1 MAANP
6 TTSQDGTRQLAAH
19 RVALTRSRT
28 REEIVFDVLLTTAM
42 VTLIAAPMLFTRSGF
57 ALDFTNS
64 LWLTW
69 AAGKGLVAA
78 GHPSFF
84 LNSDVM
90 GVFYPWLAFEGAT
103 LLVLTGGFGEL
114 LGGHPELAFVSVT
127 TLAIAADYIATLWI
141 ARRFGL
147 RGLLAHA
154 PSIAIVTSAYY
165 ITNLYGRG
173 AWPEFMAVAA
183 LAPLAASGLCLV
195 QAPGWRAGAV
205 LVFALSAIVLTGSH
219 TITLVWAPTMGVLAL
234 LVVWVAFGAPRR
246 LPYRRLSMVA
256 GLGAL
261 AALVNAW
268 FLLPA
273 AAYEGFVGAHAT
285 STPGVSLW
293 HNTGFFNTPAVLLDP
308 FRSVPGRS
316 TTPGL
321 FVQAPV
327 WFLAWGVLVGGLLV
341 WRGSLGRQV
350 RRSWIAALALVVLV
364 LAMIMIPAFW
374 SIVRF
379 PYDEIQFPYRLCSY
393 VFYGAAGLVL
403 ASGVVLDRQR
413 HTQANGVVT
422 CLRVAL
428 VAVCAISV
436 GLCIWQQWF
445 ASSLFA
451 GSYPDRS
458 EALASTTIA
467 PRTWYN
473 GNEAFS
479 DRSAAVVAASTG
491 RLLLIAPGEVHGDR
505 YAAWREV
512 PDGPQP
518 IQTDIDA
525 GAYLVHISGVQRIG
539 RSPEGLAVVRRVG
552 RMRGP
557 VHIVVETAHGAAIH
571 IGRALSVLAILA
583 LLALIGTLACR
594 QYVVGRLKPHPRAER
609 RHGSAVG

>member
-6 TTSQDGTRQLAAH
+6 TTSQDGTHRLAA
-19 RVALTRSRT
+19 RRLALTRSRT
-28 REEIVFDVLLTTAM
+28 REGIVFDVLLTTAM

-84 LNSDVM
+84 LNTDGM
-90 GVFYPWLAFEGAT
+90 GIFYPWLAFEGAT

-114 LGGHPELAFVSVT
+114 LGGHPEIAFVSVT

-154 PSIAIVTSAYY
+154 PSITIVTSAYY

-183 LAPLAASGLCLV
+183 LAPLAASGLYLV
-195 QAPGWRAGAV
+195 EAPTWRAGAV

-234 LVVWVAFGAPRR
+234 VVVWLAFGAPRH
-246 LPYRRLSMVA
+246 LPYRRLAMVA

-273 AAYEGFVGAHAT
+273 VAYERFVGAHVT

-308 FRSVPGRS
+308 LRSVPGRS

-327 WFLAWGVLVGGLLV
+327 WFLAWGVLAGGLLL

-350 RRSWIAALALVVLV
+350 HRSWIAALVLVVLV
-364 LAMIMIPAFW
+364 LAMIMVPAFW
-374 SIVRF
+374 GIVGF

-413 HTQANGVVT
+413 RPQARGVVT
-422 CLRVAL
+422 FLRGAL

-436 GLCIWQQWF
+436 GLCVWQQWF
-445 ASSLFA
+445 ANDLFA
-451 GSYPDRS
+451 GSYPNRG
-458 EALASTTIA
+458 EALASVSIQ

-479 DRSAAVVAASTG
+479 DRQAPVVDASSN
-491 RLLLIAPGEVHGDR
+491 RLLFIPPEDVHGDR
-505 YAAWREV
+505 YTGWWDL

-518 IQTDIDA
+518 IQTNINA
-525 GAYLVHISGVQRIG
+525 GAYLVRISGVQRLG
-539 RSPEGLAVVRRVG
+539 RNAEGLAIVRRVG

-557 VHIVVETAHGAAIH
+557 VHIVVETAHGAVIYV
-571 IGRALSVLAILA
+571 GRALSVLAILA
-583 LLALIGTLACR
+583 LLALIGTFALRA
-594 QYVVGRLKPHPRAER
+594 YVAGRSKPRLRAER